1 MADDFVT
8 KFYLYSPGD
17 PSVGIHSIET
27 EMDLCFD
34 VGEGEEREELRKQ
47 LKEFF
52 SDLYD
57 DNIGIE
63 FEDERQKWI
72 EQENKMLREQ
82 EEELL
87 K

>member
-57 DNIGIE
+57 DNVNIE
-63 FEDERQKWI
+63 FEDERQRWI
-72 EQENKMLREQ
+72 K
-82 EEELL
+82 
-87 K
+87 